1 MHPYLIQSVAAERT
15 RELREVA
22 EDHPDAV
29 LAAGRH
35 RRQRRA
41 PGARD
46 IVRLLP
52 VRRRAAA

>member
-1 MHPYLIQSVAAERT
+1 MHPYLIQSIAAERT

-22 EDHPDAV
+22 EDHRDAV

-46 IVRLLP
+46 IARLLP
-52 VRRRAAA
+52 VRRRAVA

>member
-22 EDHPDAV
+22 GDHRDAV
-29 LAAGRH
+29 LAADRH
-35 RRQRRA
+35 QRQRRA
-41 PGARD
+41 PKVRD

-52 VRRRAAA
+52 AHRRAAA

>member
-22 EDHPDAV
+22 GDHRDAV
-29 LAAGRH
+29 LAADRH
-35 RRQRRA
+35 QRRA
-41 PGARD
+41 PKVRD

-52 VRRRAAA
+52 ARRRAAA